1 MHCDALTAEGV
12 VQVTRENLVA
22 GGCLLQCFA
31 AFVKEGGYSRFCA
44 LADDF
49 DALCARAG
57 YRKVTRACEIKED
70 AVNALLT
77 AEGGAFETLEELDG
91 LYERGV
97 RMAGPVWNT
106 PTAAGFPNFPDYAGL
121 CAGRV
126 PPSAREGTRGL
137 TAFGRQAVE
146 YIFMRGMLV
155 DVSHASDKLFWE
167 VAAYKR
173 PFVASHSNAAA
184 LHDWARNL
192 TDAQLKAVADCGGVV
207 GLNFCMDFLSD
218 DKSAEGQRRTNNR
231 SGRKGRSSRTRGIFC
246 PLRARIRWRSA
257 PTLTGSR
264 QTVACPIPRICRS
277 FWDCLRIRSAAA
289 SLRRSPQAISCASL
303 RRSADRG
310 CRGKKEGTQ
319 KRTAAAVLFSD
330 FNLNAL
336 DFVALQAAR
345 ADVVGLDLPV
355 FDEGDLLNIGLE
367 RTLGL
372 TVGVA
377 HVVACRLTLAANTA
391 NSRHTI
397 ILPRGEIFSAFK
409 THGRIPARR
418 TKQ

>member
-1 MHCDALTAEGV
+1 MHCDALTTEGV
-12 VQVTRENLVA
+12 AQVTRENLNA

-31 AFVKEGGYSRFCA
+31 AFVKEGGYSHFCA

-57 YRKVTRACEIKED
+57 YRTVTRACEIEED

-146 YIFMRGMLV
+146 YMFMRGMLV
-155 DVSHASDKLFWE
+155 DVSHASDKLFRE
-167 VAAYKR
+167 GAAYKR
-173 PFVASHSNAAA
+173 PFVASHSNSAAVQA
-184 LHDWARNL
+184 WARNL

-218 DKSAEGQRRTNNR
+218 DKSAEGQRRALLAHARHILSVAGEDTLALG
-231 SGRKGRSSRTRGIFC
+231 SDFDGIPPNSCLPDPSHMPKF
-246 PLRARIRWRSA
+246 LGLLADA
-257 PTLTGSR
+257 LGSR
-264 QTVACPIPRICRS
+264 VAE
-277 FWDCLRIRSAAA
+277 
-289 SLRRSPQAISCASL
+289 
-303 RRSADRG
+303 
-310 CRGKKEGTQ
+310 KV
-319 KRTAAAVLFSD
+319 TAG
-330 FNLNAL
+330 N
-336 DFVALQAAR
+336 FVR
-345 ADVVGLDLPV
+345 V
-355 FDEGDLLNIGLE
+355 FAEVCG
-367 RTLGL
+367 
-372 TVGVA
+372 
-377 HVVACRLTLAANTA
+377 
-391 NSRHTI
+391 
-397 ILPRGEIFSAFK
+397 
-409 THGRIPARR
+409 
-418 TKQ
+418 

>member
-57 YRKVTRACEIKED
+57 YHKVTRACEIKED

-91 LYERGV
+91 LYARGV

-146 YIFMRGMLV
+146 YMFMRGMLV
-155 DVSHASDKLFWE
+155 DVSHASDKLFRE

-173 PFVASHSNAAA
+173 PFVASHSNSAA

-218 DKSAEGQRRTNNR
+218 DKSAEGQRRALLAHARHILSVAGEDTLALG
-231 SGRKGRSSRTRGIFC
+231 SDFDGIPPNSFL
-246 PLRARIRWRSA
+246 PDPSHMPKFLGLLADA
-257 PTLTGSR
+257 FGSR
-264 QTVACPIPRICRS
+264 VAEKI
-277 FWDCLRIRSAAA
+277 AA
-289 SLRRSPQAISCASL
+289 
-303 RRSADRG
+303 G
-310 CRGKKEGTQ
+310 
-319 KRTAAAVLFSD
+319 
-330 FNLNAL
+330 N
-336 DFVALQAAR
+336 FVR
-345 ADVVGLDLPV
+345 V
-355 FDEGDLLNIGLE
+355 FAEVCG
-367 RTLGL
+367 
-372 TVGVA
+372 
-377 HVVACRLTLAANTA
+377 
-391 NSRHTI
+391 
-397 ILPRGEIFSAFK
+397 
-409 THGRIPARR
+409 
-418 TKQ
+418 

>member
-57 YRKVTRACEIKED
+57 YHKVTRACEIKED

-146 YIFMRGMLV
+146 YMFMRGMLV
-155 DVSHASDKLFWE
+155 DVSHASDKLFRE

-173 PFVASHSNAAA
+173 PFVASHSNSAAVQA
-184 LHDWARNL
+184 WARNL

-218 DKSAEGQRRTNNR
+218 DKSAEGQRRALLAHTRHILFVAGEDTLALGSDFDGIPPN
-231 SGRKGRSSRTRGIFC
+231 SFLPDSSHMPKFLGLLADAF
-246 PLRARIRWRSA
+246 
-257 PTLTGSR
+257 GSR
-264 QTVACPIPRICRS
+264 VAEKIAAGNFLRVFTEVCP
-277 FWDCLRIRSAAA
+277 
-289 SLRRSPQAISCASL
+289 
-303 RRSADRG
+303 
-310 CRGKKEGTQ
+310 
-319 KRTAAAVLFSD
+319 
-330 FNLNAL
+330 
-336 DFVALQAAR
+336 
-345 ADVVGLDLPV
+345 
-355 FDEGDLLNIGLE
+355 
-367 RTLGL
+367 
-372 TVGVA
+372 
-377 HVVACRLTLAANTA
+377 
-391 NSRHTI
+391 
-397 ILPRGEIFSAFK
+397 
-409 THGRIPARR
+409 
-418 TKQ
+418 